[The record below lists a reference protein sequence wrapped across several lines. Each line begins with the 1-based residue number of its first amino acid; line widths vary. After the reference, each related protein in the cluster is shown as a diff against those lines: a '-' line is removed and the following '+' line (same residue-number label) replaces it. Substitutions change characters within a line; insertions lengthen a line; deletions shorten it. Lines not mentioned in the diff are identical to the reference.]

1 MKLISDKI
9 RHLPLK
15 PGVYLFKNDSGEVIY
30 VGKAQ
35 ILRDRVSS
43 YMQLDELPPKVRAM
57 TEHIADLDYIITESA
72 HEALILENNLI
83 KQYQP
88 HYNIKLRDDKEYSY
102 IVITKEPFPRINK
115 SRSLDPT
122 SAHYFGP
129 FTNSFSVTNNIK
141 TIRQFFPIRSCRLDL
156 PNEKSKPC
164 LDYHIGLC
172 SAPCFDAI
180 YELEYNTIVSDV
192 LLLLSGRYKKLEE
205 TLKKRMTEASTKMR
219 FEEAARFRESIKHL
233 QNIVSKQRV
242 VSQQLVDRDVFSV
255 ASDCDRACVEYMKI
269 RSGRLILDMQMFAGS
284 EDMSTPS
291 EFLGAMMR
299 QIYATGENMDLP
311 EDILVSTKPDGEK
324 DLINYLND
332 GRMLKKPIKIVQ
344 PKRGDKIELIS
355 LGLTNAKH
363 HLAEHLRREILT
375 LGKNAVIELQEALN
389 LKRLPILIE
398 GYDIANIQGTSAVGS
413 QVSFK
418 DGKPN
423 KKGYRIYKI
432 KTKETPD
439 DYQMLREVLSRRRE
453 RWDDE
458 EFATKPDLMLIDGGV
473 GQLGVAL
480 EVMKGFDVELASLAK
495 EEELVIRE
503 GQEPIRLKHGSAAL
517 RLLQQVRDESHRFA
531 GKHFRALHQKKS
543 GLTKTKDKA

>member
-1 MKLISDKI
+1 
-9 RHLPLK
+9 
-15 PGVYLFKNDSGEVIY
+15 
-30 VGKAQ
+30 
-35 ILRDRVSS
+35 
-43 YMQLDELPPKVRAM
+43 MQLDDLSPKVRAM
-57 TEHIADLDYIITESA
+57 TEHIVNVDFIVTESA
-72 HEALILENNLI
+72 HEALVLENNLI

-102 IVITKEPFPRINK
+102 IVITKEPFPRIMK
-115 SRSLDPT
+115 SRSIDPT

-129 FTNSFSVTNNIK
+129 FTSSFAVTNNIK
-141 TIRQFFPIRSCRLDL
+141 TIRQFFPIRSCKMDL
-156 PNEKSKPC
+156 PNDKSKPC

-180 YELEYNTIVSDV
+180 GEQEYNAIVSDV
-192 LLLLSGRYKKLEE
+192 LLLLSGRFKKLEE
-205 TLKKRMTEASTKMR
+205 TLKKRMNDASTKMR
-219 FEEAARFRESIKHL
+219 FEEAARYRESIKHL

-255 ASDCDRACVEYMKI
+255 ASESDRACVEYMKI

-284 EDMSTPS
+284 EDMSTSS

-311 EDILVSTKPDGEK
+311 EEILVSTKPEGEK
-324 DLINYLND
+324 ELISFLND
-332 GRMLKKPIKIVQ
+332 GRMLKKPIKIIQ

-355 LGLTNAKH
+355 LGLINAKH

-375 LGKNAVIELQEALN
+375 LGKNAVIELQEALK
-389 LKRLPILIE
+389 LKRPPIIIE

-432 KTKETPD
+432 RTKETPD
-439 DYQMLREVLSRRRE
+439 DYQMMREVLTRRRE
-453 RWDDE
+453 HWNDE
-458 EFATKPDLMLIDGGV
+458 EFATNPDLMLIDGGI

-480 EVMKGFDVELASLAK
+480 DVMKDFDVEIASLAK
-495 EEELVIRE
+495 EEELVNRD
-503 GQEPIRLKHGSAAL
+503 GQGPIRLKHGSAAL

-531 GKHFRALHQKKS
+531 GKHFRVLHQKKS
-543 GLTKTKDKA
+543 GLTKSKGKA